1 MADFKDRE
9 QEIIAFWQAQDIFQK
24 TVERNAPKG
33 DYLFYDGPP
42 FATGTPHYGH
52 LVASIMKDVVP
63 RYYTM
68 QGYRVERR
76 WGWDCHGLPVENIV
90 EKELGIKSK
99 SEIYKLG
106 VDKFNETCR
115 SKVLTYVSEWEK
127 TINRLGRF
135 VDMKNPYRTMDP
147 DYMESIWWVFKSL
160 YDQGLVYE
168 GYKSMHICPRC
179 ETTLSQQEVAE
190 GYKDIKDLSL
200 TAKFELVDE
209 PGTYFLAWTTTPW
222 TLIGNVALAVGAD
235 IDYIKVKDKFIEGK
249 NIEPLTTNN
258 PSSLDF
264 KVKYYIL
271 AKARFESLKDKFNNP
286 EIVAEFKGKDLV
298 TKKYRPLF
306 DYYANDKNL
315 TNRDN
320 GWQVYSAEFVTT
332 EDGTGIV
339 HIAPAFGEDDMA
351 LGQEHNLPF
360 VQHVAMG
367 GTINKEA
374 VDFAGLHVKPIEDV
388 QSTDVKVLKYLVAK
402 DLFFAKEQ
410 YEHSYPHC
418 WRCETPLINYA
429 TSSWFVSVTKIKKD
443 LLKYAKDINWIP
455 EHIKAGRFGN
465 WLEGARDWSIS
476 RQRFWASVIPMWQC
490 DKCKERI
497 VFGSIQE
504 LKEASGQIVT
514 DLHKHVVDK
523 VTFNCKCGGLMT
535 RIPDV
540 LDTWFD
546 SGSMP
551 YAQAHYP
558 YANKDSFDK
567 KFPAQFIA
575 EGTDQTRAW
584 FYYLHVISGAIKKQ
598 AAFKNVIVNGIVVA
612 EDGKKMSKRLQNYPD
627 PNVIM
632 EKYGA
637 DAMRLYLLSSPV
649 MLAENLAFTEKDLQV
664 VYRRFTGLLQ
674 NILNFYLMFRGEEK
688 LSAEEL
694 PKKLNN
700 DLDKWIISR
709 LQTLNQEVSQ
719 AMEIYNL
726 VQATRPLFDF
736 VDELSTW
743 YVRRSRDRFKGEDK
757 DDRAAAI
764 ATLGYVLKTLAKII
778 APFTPMTAEIIYQE
792 FINNEESVH
801 LTSWPKFE
809 KKLVDNKVLEQM
821 SLVRKIVEAAHALR
835 SKTGFKVRQPLA
847 QIIVT
852 KNSGSVK
859 DYLNIIA
866 EELNVEEVNIVS
878 EIKMEPNWE
887 QSVVD
892 NFQIALDTNITPELK
907 DKGVIREIIRTINA
921 LRKEAGLQP
930 QDKPSEVYQTDSD
943 YLLGLM
949 KKYNSELVKGTS
961 AGDLVLMQVKPSYQ
975 TELDIEGAK
984 IILGIK

>member
-9 QEIIAFWQAQDIFQK
+9 QEIIAFWQAKDIFQK
-24 TVERNAPKG
+24 TIERDAPQG

-63 RYYTM
+63 RYFTM

-90 EKELGIKSK
+90 EKELGIKNK

-127 TINRLGRF
+127 TIKRLGRF
-135 VDMKNPYRTMDP
+135 VDMENPYRTMDP

-209 PGTYFLAWTTTPW
+209 PGTYLLAWTTTPW
-222 TLIGNVALAVGAD
+222 TLIGNVALAVGED
-235 IDYIKVKDKFIEGK
+235 IDYVVVQSEAKK
-249 NIEPLTTNN
+249 
-258 PSSLDF
+258 
-264 KVKYYIL
+264 YIL
-271 AKARFESLKDKFNNP
+271 AKARFEALKDKFNTP
-286 EIVAEFKGKDLV
+286 EIITEFKGKDLV
-298 TKKYRPLF
+298 AKKYRPLF

-315 TNRDN
+315 ANRDN
-320 GWQVYSAEFVTT
+320 GWQVYAANFVTT

-339 HIAPAFGEDDMA
+339 HIAPAFGEDDMN
-351 LGQEHNLPF
+351 LGQAQNLPF
-360 VQHVAMG
+360 VQHVAMD

-374 VDFAGLHVKPIEDV
+374 KDFVGLHVKPIENV
-388 QSTDVKVLKYLVAK
+388 QATDVAIIKYLAK
-402 DLFFAKEQ
+402 LDLIFAKEQ

-429 TSSWFVSVTKIKKD
+429 TSSWFVSVIKIKND

-490 DKCKERI
+490 DQCKKRQ
-497 VFGSIQE
+497 VFGSREE
-504 LKEASGQIVT
+504 LKQASGQLVD
-514 DLHKHVVDK
+514 DLHKHIVDQI
-523 VTFNCKCGGLMT
+523 TFACDCGGAMK

-551 YAQAHYP
+551 YAQVHYP
-558 YANKDSFDK
+558 FENKNSFDQ

-575 EGTDQTRAW
+575 EGADQTRAW

-627 PNVIM
+627 PNLIM

-637 DAMRLYLLSSPV
+637 DAMRLYLLASPV

-664 VYRRFTGLLQ
+664 VYRRFTALLQ
-674 NILNFYLMFRGEEK
+674 NILNFYLMFRGDEK
-688 LSAEEL
+688 LAAEEL

-700 DLDKWIISR
+700 DLDKWIVSR
-709 LQTLNQEVSQ
+709 LHSLNQEVSQ
-719 AMEIYNL
+719 AMESYNL

-743 YVRRSRDRFKGEDK
+743 YVRRSRDRFKGEDL
-757 DDRAAAI
+757 DDRKAAVS
-764 ATLGYVLKTLAKII
+764 TLGYVLKTLAKII
-778 APFTPMTAEIIYQE
+778 APFTPMTAEMVYQE
-792 FINNEESVH
+792 FVNAEESVH
-801 LTSWPKFE
+801 LAAWPKFE

-821 SLVRKIVEAAHALR
+821 SLARKIVEAAHALR
-835 SKTGFKVRQPLA
+835 AKTGFKVRQPLA
-847 QIIVT
+847 QVVVT
-852 KNSGSVK
+852 KNSGLAK

-866 EELNVEEVNIVS
+866 EELNVEAVNIVS
-878 EIKMEPNWE
+878 EIKMEQNWE
-887 QSVVD
+887 QSTVD
-892 NFQIALDTNITPELK
+892 SFQIALDTNITLELK
-907 DKGVIREIIRTINA
+907 DKGVVREIIRTINA

-930 QDKPSEVYQTDSD
+930 QDKPIEVYQS
-943 YLLGLM
+943 
-949 KKYNSELVKGTS
+949 NSEKLNTLVEKYREDLIKSTS
-961 AGDLVLMQVKPSYQ
+961 AGDLVSTSETPSYSSDL
-975 TELDIEGAK
+975 EIDGEK